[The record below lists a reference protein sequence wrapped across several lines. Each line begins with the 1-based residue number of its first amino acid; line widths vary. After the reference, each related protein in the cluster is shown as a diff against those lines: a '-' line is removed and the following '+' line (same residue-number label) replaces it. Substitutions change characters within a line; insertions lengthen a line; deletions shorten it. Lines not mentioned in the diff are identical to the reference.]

1 MLRLKLRHFCRRCWE
16 AWQSDGVWSAATIAW
31 RGLSTAMGNW
41 LRLLPTKLGAHLSQF
56 IYVVYYG
63 WVFGRPVVGEKRIS
77 RLVRALERRQQ
88 KEDIPED
95 KEVWESQ
102 YRSMFWDYLSNQE
115 EVSRYSVIIGYIQ
128 YFKPAGSILDIGCG
142 AGILQERLGPSG
154 YMRYVGLDLSE
165 TAIERARR
173 KTDAKTLFIHGDADA
188 YMPLEQFD
196 TIIFNESL
204 HYFDHPLESFAR
216 YTPFL
221 KENGLIITSLFRT
234 TRSMAIRRS
243 IAKRYLVLVETEIT
257 NRRKGFTWFCDIFV
271 PSSDLE

>member
-115 EVSRYSVIIGYIQ
+115 EVSRYGVMVGYIQ
-128 YFKPAGSILDIGCG
+128 YFKPHGWMLDAGRAFCRNALGH
-142 AGILQERLGPSG
+142 AG
-154 YMRYVGLDLSE
+154 MRAMS
-165 TAIERARR
+165 AW
-173 KTDAKTLFIHGDADA
+173 
-188 YMPLEQFD
+188 
-196 TIIFNESL
+196 
-204 HYFDHPLESFAR
+204 
-216 YTPFL
+216 
-221 KENGLIITSLFRT
+221 TSLMPPLSGLGARW
-234 TRSMAIRRS
+234 MPRR
-243 IAKRYLVLVETEIT
+243 
-257 NRRKGFTWFCDIFV
+257 C
-271 PSSDLE
+271 SSTATPTPTCL